1 MTTHIGIGFSKDY
14 NHLKAARDAAF
25 NAKTNLAQDKIDFA
39 IIYCTVHYDPKLIFP
54 VINQVLGNTKTVGCS
69 TAGIILSDKVQTR
82 GIGILAYTSDDV
94 KCGTGFFTNITPEN
108 TKEAGFNF
116 AQNTIADFGR
126 HTRQLML
133 FMMNSHIKNP
143 LLFLKSMQ
151 EVLGTVFPIV
161 GAGSCDDFQFTKSYE
176 IYHNQTIT
184 NSATG
189 LLLGGHL
196 AVGIG
201 GHHGWRPLGK
211 PHIIHKTTGN
221 IINTID
227 GKKAVSL
234 YENYFEEESA
244 ELLSTKLGQTVIFYP
259 LGIYSEEG
267 NEYLL
272 RNATKILPDGS
283 IVCQGAIPQGVKVH
297 LMIGNK
303 DSCKQAAEQAA
314 IDAKNNLGAK
324 EAKLVLVISSMA
336 RLKLLGRN
344 AYQEIK
350 RIRNVFGEHIPLF
363 GMYSNGE
370 ICPFKTK
377 TSIHRP
383 HLQNESIVVVALS

>member
-1 MTTHIGIGFSKDY
+1 MATFIGIGFSKDY
-14 NHLKAARDAAF
+14 DQHKAARDAAF
-25 NAKTNLAQDKIDFA
+25 YAKTNLAKDRIDFA
-39 IIYCTVHYDPKLIFP
+39 IIFCTVHYDTKIIFP

-69 TAGIILSDKVQTR
+69 TAGIILSDSVQTR
-82 GIGILAYTSDDV
+82 GISVLAYTSDEV
-94 KCGTGFFTNITPEN
+94 KSGTGFFKDITPEN
-108 TKEAGFNF
+108 TQEAGFNF
-116 AQNTIADFGR
+116 AKNTVADFGR
-126 HTRQLML
+126 HTRQLMF
-133 FMMNSHIKNP
+133 FMVNSHLKNP

-151 EVLGTVFPIV
+151 EVLGSVFPIV

-176 IYHNQTIT
+176 IYQNQAIK

-189 LLLGGHL
+189 LLLGGHV

-259 LGIYSEEG
+259 LGIYSAES

-272 RNATKILPDGS
+272 RNATQILPDGS

-303 DSCKQAAEQAA
+303 DSCKYAAEEAA
-314 IDAKNNLGAK
+314 RDAKNNLGPK

-350 RIRNVFGEHIPLF
+350 RVRNVFGEHVPIF

-370 ICPFKTK
+370 ICPFKTR